1 MCVQTLAATTG
12 WVVVLSVYFLQFFQ
26 DKDETNGV
34 RGKKKWNERAKRCSE
49 RAKLLFFDSC
59 GVKPDFESCDGALA
73 RLKKK
78 LIRILL
84 MI

>member
-34 RGKKKWNERAKRCSE
+34 RGKKNGMKGRRGAAKE
-49 RAKLLFFDSC
+49 LNYFF
-59 GVKPDFESCDGALA
+59 
-73 RLKKK
+73 
-78 LIRILL
+78 LIAVV
-84 MI
+84 